1 MEKIGSTMQFQ
12 FHTSLTAKISF
23 VTVFCYKCE
32 ENRFWHTLDSKE
44 LLPMLVIKMMGSN
57 FLDIN
62 HYKWCKAISVP
73 SPSLMTSFYVN
84 LSLQPWVCILAQVY
98 EWTKCSDID
107 SKFSHHLQYSF
118 LFLWRN
124 SKMPRKIFIFFSIK
138 FVAEADSKI

>member
-1 MEKIGSTMQFQ
+1 MQFQ

-44 LLPMLVIKMMGSN
+44 LLPLPVIKMMGSN

-84 LSLQPWVCILAQVY
+84 LSLQPISLLKFMNERNAQIQTASFHIIYNIPFSSIEEIL
-98 EWTKCSDID
+98 KCRE
-107 SKFSHHLQYSF
+107 KYFF
-118 LFLWRN
+118 FFN
-124 SKMPRKIFIFFSIK
+124 KICCRSWLKNINQAI
-138 FVAEADSKI
+138 ECT

>member
-73 SPSLMTSFYVN
+73 SPTLMTSFYVN
-84 LSLQPWVCILAQVY
+84 LSLEPILAQVY

-124 SKMPRKIFIFFSIK
+124 SKMLRKIFFFFSIK
-138 FVAEADSKI
+138 SVAEADSKI

>member
-32 ENRFWHTLDSKE
+32 ENRFWHTLYSRE

-84 LSLQPWVCILAQVY
+84 LSLQPILAQVY
-98 EWTKCSDID
+98 EWTKGSDID

-124 SKMPRKIFIFFSIK
+124 SKMLRKIYFF
-138 FVAEADSKI
+138 FQ

>member
-32 ENRFWHTLDSKE
+32 ENRFRHTLDSKE

-84 LSLQPWVCILAQVY
+84 LSLQPILAQVY

-118 LFLWRN
+118 LFHWRN
-124 SKMPRKIFIFFSIK
+124 CKMPRKIYFFFSIK
-138 FVAEADSKI
+138 SVAEADSKI

>member
-1 MEKIGSTMQFQ
+1 MQFQ

-73 SPSLMTSFYVN
+73 SPNLMTSFYVN
-84 LSLQPWVCILAQVY
+84 LSLEPILAQVY
-98 EWTKCSDID
+98 EWTKCSDMTASFHIIYNIP
-107 SKFSHHLQYSF
+107 FSSF
-118 LFLWRN
+118 E
-124 SKMPRKIFIFFSIK
+124 KILKCWEKYIFF
-138 FVAEADSKI
+138 FNKICCRSWLKNINRAIECT

>member
-23 VTVFCYKCE
+23 VTVFWYKCE

-73 SPSLMTSFYVN
+73 SPTLKTSFYVN
-84 LSLQPWVCILAQVY
+84 LSLRPILAQVY

-118 LFLWRN
+118 LFHWRN

-138 FVAEADSKI
+138 SVAEADSKI